1 MAKNKE
7 PKALKKGKASF
18 NLIGR
23 VKRTDKSFNLNN
35 TYDSGWTDNSMYIG
49 VDCGNGNVVY
59 SEMRSGFFPDNE
71 STIRAYSKDD
81 KDENG
86 KSKSVEIAWEDRLD
100 ESILDTVADTSLITV
115 GVEKDVHG
123 KTVYKKF
130 LQAYDAVEYLDEYL
144 EDNVV
149 VNVKG
154 NLGYSEYDGNV
165 SVKKDITSIVLSK
178 VEDENDFKATFS
190 QTILIEPKCIGKTL
204 EEKGTIELDAYV
216 VDYVGKPK
224 VDGKKVEVKKNVVF
238 PKTFEIE
245 INENHINVEIDDKL
259 LKTKETVLC
268 SDSSGG
274 WRSKIKEIKPISSDF
289 QVEADELINRIEE
302 LKNNAQIWQAT
313 GGTHVAGI
321 VYKNNF
327 IVKED
332 VSRHVAVDK
341 VIGYGIL
348 HNYDLS
354 NSYVI
359 YSGRMPAD
367 MVIKIVRAG
376 IPVLASNAAPAYSGC
391 ETAKKGNVTL
401 VGFLRGQRFNVYN
414 NKNRIIF

>member
-1 MAKNKE
+1 MKQIMEEKAQNYKN
-7 PKALKKGKASF
+7 GKI
-18 NLIGR
+18 NYVTEKV
-23 VKRTDKSFNLNN
+23 VKD
-35 TYDSGWTDNSMYIG
+35 
-49 VDCGNGNVVY
+49 
-59 SEMRSGFFPDNE
+59 
-71 STIRAYSKDD
+71 STITLTINNEISRNLSAIEDSLEEFAVGYLFN
-81 KDENG
+81 ENMV
-86 KSKSVEIAWEDRLD
+86 KS
-100 ESILDTVADTSLITV
+100 
-115 GVEKDVHG
+115 
-123 KTVYKKF
+123 
-130 LQAYDAVEYLDEYL
+130 L
-144 EDNVV
+144 ED
-149 VNVKG
+149 
-154 NLGYSEYDGNV
+154 
-165 SVKKDITSIVLSK
+165 
-178 VEDENDFKATFS
+178 
-190 QTILIEPKCIGKTL
+190 IEK
-204 EEKGTIELDAYV
+204 
-216 VDYVGKPK
+216 
-224 VDGKKVEVKKNVVF
+224 
-238 PKTFEIE
+238 IE

-376 IPVLASNAAPAYSGC
+376 IPVLASNAAPACSGC

>member
-1 MAKNKE
+1 MEEKAQNYKN
-7 PKALKKGKASF
+7 GKI
-18 NLIGR
+18 NYVTEKV
-23 VKRTDKSFNLNN
+23 VKD
-35 TYDSGWTDNSMYIG
+35 
-49 VDCGNGNVVY
+49 
-59 SEMRSGFFPDNE
+59 
-71 STIRAYSKDD
+71 STITLTINNEISRNLSAIEDSLEEFAVGYLFN
-81 KDENG
+81 ENMV
-86 KSKSVEIAWEDRLD
+86 KS
-100 ESILDTVADTSLITV
+100 
-115 GVEKDVHG
+115 
-123 KTVYKKF
+123 
-130 LQAYDAVEYLDEYL
+130 L
-144 EDNVV
+144 ED
-149 VNVKG
+149 
-154 NLGYSEYDGNV
+154 
-165 SVKKDITSIVLSK
+165 
-178 VEDENDFKATFS
+178 
-190 QTILIEPKCIGKTL
+190 IEK
-204 EEKGTIELDAYV
+204 
-216 VDYVGKPK
+216 
-224 VDGKKVEVKKNVVF
+224 
-238 PKTFEIE
+238 IE

-274 WRSKIKEIKPISSDF
+274 WRSKIKEIKPINSDF

-376 IPVLASNAAPAYSGC
+376 IPVLASNAAPTYSGC